1 MALGHH
7 VRCRRL
13 YAPLDDNATLRE
25 VFENYWYTIDHNP
38 DAPPG
43 SVRHGMVP
51 NFLKEWPPAFRGRSH
66 AAALRACEAAR
77 CGEIDLDKA
86 RQAFLVFARKVG
98 IEWTGADPVAVLRE
112 NRIRRDRTRESRAQQ
127 RPAH

>member
-1 MALGHH
+1 MRKGLIQSDIEL
-7 VRCRRL
+7 R
-13 YAPLDDNATLRE
+13 APVTIAVGAGFKRE
-25 VFENYWYTIDHNP
+25 IASLT
-38 DAPPG
+38 A
-43 SVRHGMVP
+43 MQ